1 MGYNQLV
8 YKLRQDERVVV
19 MERMNF
25 RFATPD
31 DFTKGQPDVASID
44 VSFISLKLILPP
56 LKPILKEGGDVLVL
70 IKPQFEAGR
79 ERIGKKGIVSDPKVH
94 EDVLEDILSF
104 SEQIGFTVE
113 KVTYSPITGGSGNI
127 EFLAHL
133 RNTAPSEVHSFEE
146 LARETVKE
154 AQRLK
159 K

>member
-1 MGYNQLV
+1 MGYNQLD

-31 DFTKGQPDVASID
+31 DSQKGNQIWLQID

-79 ERIGKKGIVSDPKVH
+79 ERIGKKGIC
-94 EDVLEDILSF
+94 
-104 SEQIGFTVE
+104 
-113 KVTYSPITGGSGNI
+113 
-127 EFLAHL
+127 
-133 RNTAPSEVHSFEE
+133 
-146 LARETVKE
+146 
-154 AQRLK
+154 QRSK
-159 K
+159 KYMKMY

>member
-1 MGYNQLV
+1 M
-8 YKLRQDERVVV
+8 
-19 MERMNF
+19 
-25 RFATPD
+25 
-31 DFTKGQPDVASID
+31 
-44 VSFISLKLILPP
+44 
-56 LKPILKEGGDVLVL
+56 LVL

-94 EDVLEDILSF
+94 EDVLVDILSF

-133 RNTAPSEVHSFEE
+133 KNTAPSEVRSFEE